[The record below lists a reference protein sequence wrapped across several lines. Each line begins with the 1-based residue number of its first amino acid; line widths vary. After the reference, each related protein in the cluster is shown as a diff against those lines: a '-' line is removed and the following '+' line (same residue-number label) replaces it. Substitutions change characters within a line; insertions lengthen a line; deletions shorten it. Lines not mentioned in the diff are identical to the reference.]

1 MIGINVELNTCRQK
15 VTFAGIELDT
25 KTEPEEDKQDHLE
38 KVCTLPLDDMVA
50 VLRRSQTSE
59 EDVFKKI
66 LYQDRRKRICPYLH
80 SKDPPGPLVYR
91 FFQDCRIIH
100 QEKAEKKGI

>member
-1 MIGINVELNTCRQK
+1 MSDESGVVTISTPCSKKK
-15 VTFAGIELDT
+15 VTFADIELDT
-25 KTEPEEDKQDHLE
+25 ETEPEEDKQDHLE
-38 KVCTLPLDDMVA
+38 KVQGTLRLDDMVA

-66 LYQDRRKRICPYLH
+66 LYQDRRKRIYPYLH

-91 FFQDCRIIH
+91 FFRRL
-100 QEKAEKKGI
+100 